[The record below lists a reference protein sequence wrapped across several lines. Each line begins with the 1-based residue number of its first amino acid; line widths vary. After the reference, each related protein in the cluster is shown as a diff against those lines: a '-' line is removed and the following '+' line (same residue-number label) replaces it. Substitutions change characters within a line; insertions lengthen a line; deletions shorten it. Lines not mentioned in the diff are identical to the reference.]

1 MTLRET
7 APGRCRPIAHAAGL
21 VGLLGLLGLLATGCD
36 APGSGDGAASG
47 ETGTPADAVETGYLE
62 GARGASLHY
71 RVVGREAPD
80 TVVVVHGGP
89 GAGMNSVLP
98 DFARLSDG
106 HVLIFYDQ
114 RGGGR
119 SELPSDTAL
128 LDARYF
134 VEDLESVRRHFRL
147 ERMKILAHSFGS
159 IVAARYAREHPHRVE
174 RLVFHGATGPRRR
187 EAARLARGAA
197 SVPPDTGLARRARR
211 LLAELLDGTAT
222 DPVATCRAWEAAG
235 RELARARGDSVR
247 WRGSVCEAP
256 ARAVRYYFRH
266 TARFAPATFG
276 DWDFTSGLE
285 DVTAPLLVIW
295 GARDSAAVPGQRAWA
310 SSVAN
315 GRLLL
320 LPGVGKAAI
329 AGRPEQV
336 EAAIDTFLDG
346 SWPAGAD
353 AVSP

>member
-1 MTLRET
+1 MTLRE
-7 APGRCRPIAHAAGL
+7 AGSRCRPRILYA
-21 VGLLGLLGLLATGCD
+21 VGLLGFLGALATGCEP
-36 APGSGDGAASG
+36 PGSGDGATSG
-47 ETGTPADAVETGYLE
+47 KAGTPAGAVEAGYLE

-71 RVVGREAPD
+71 RVLGRKGRD

-98 DFARLSDG
+98 DFARLSDE

-119 SELPSDTAL
+119 SELPADTAL

-147 ERMKILAHSFGS
+147 ERMTILAHSFGS
-159 IVAARYAREHPHRVE
+159 IVAARYAREHPHRVD
-174 RLVFHGATGPRRR
+174 RLVFHGATGPRRS
-187 EAARLARGAA
+187 EAARIARGAGSA
-197 SVPPDTGLARRARR
+197 PPDTGLARRARR
-211 LLAELLDGTAT
+211 LLGELLDGTAT
-222 DPVATCRAWEAAG
+222 DPVETCRAWEAAG
-235 RELARARGDSVR
+235 RELARARGDSAR
-247 WRGSVCEAP
+247 WGGSVCEAP

-276 DWDFTSGLE
+276 DWDFTGGLE
-285 DVTAPLLVIW
+285 EVAAPLLVIW
-295 GARDSAAVPGQRAWA
+295 GARDSAAIPGQRAWA
-310 SSVAN
+310 SSVPN

-320 LPGVGKAAI
+320 LTGVGKAAI
-329 AGRPEQV
+329 AGRPDRV
-336 EAAIDTFLDG
+336 KAAIDTFLGG
-346 SWPAGAD
+346 SWPSGAD